1 VGRPWRDDIE
11 LTGARP
17 SAAPVLKGSGQGGDG
32 VRELVP
38 SLTRGWVAARQPSD
52 EMVWWWSG
60 VLGGGALQCGR
71 GELVR
76 VGFFGGRR
84 GGFYGA
90 GGGVPGL

>member
-1 VGRPWRDDIE
+1 
-11 LTGARP
+11 
-17 SAAPVLKGSGQGGDG
+17 
-32 VRELVP
+32 
-38 SLTRGWVAARQPSD
+38 
-52 EMVWWWSG
+52 VWWWSG
-60 VLGGGALQCGR
+60 VLSGGALQCGR